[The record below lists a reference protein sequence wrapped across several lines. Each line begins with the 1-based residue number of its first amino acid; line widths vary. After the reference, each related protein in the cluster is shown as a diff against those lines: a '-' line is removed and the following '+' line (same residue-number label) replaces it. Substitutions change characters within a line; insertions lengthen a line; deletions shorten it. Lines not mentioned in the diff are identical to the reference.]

1 MARYS
6 EEIIEQVRQN
16 NDVVDVISQYVHL
29 TRKGRNYF
37 GLCPFH
43 NEKSPSF
50 SVSPDR
56 QIFHCFGCGVGGNV
70 YSFLM
75 KIEGIG
81 FKEAVEQLAEKANIQ
96 LPTIEN
102 AEDTAREELK
112 TKIYKINQFTAEYYH
127 QNLYLSLIHI
137 SEPTRH

>member
-112 TKIYKINQFTAEYYH
+112 AKIYKINQFTAEYYH
-127 QNLYLSLIHI
+127 QNLYK
-137 SEPTRH
+137 PTAKWHKNM